1 MKNRKS
7 IALTVKQNE
16 LLQAALAFH
25 QAGQLDA
32 AEAYYKKLLKVLPS
46 NTTLLTNLGTLALQ
60 KGQLEAALQLI
71 DRSLHIDPNQPF
83 ALNNRGN
90 ALKDLKRLD
99 DALVSFDRAIAINSN
114 YAEAYSNRG
123 ATLQDLNRWD
133 DALIDFNRAIII
145 NPNDVGAHSNRGL
158 TLQSLKR
165 LDEAVASYDR
175 AITINANYAVIH
187 YNRGNALKDLSRL
200 NDALTS
206 FDRAIAINSNYAEAY
221 SNRGAILRDLN
232 RWDDALIDFNYAI
245 TINPNDVGAHFN
257 RGITLQSLKRLD
269 EAVASYDRAI
279 AINANYAVIYYNRG
293 NALRDLNRWED
304 ALLSFDR
311 ALAINPG
318 FAEAYSNR
326 GLALKDLKRL
336 DDALGSFDRAIA
348 INPNYAEAYSNRGL
362 MLNDLK
368 RWDDALVSFD
378 RAIAINPNYAEVYS
392 NRGIALHGLNRL
404 DDALISYDRTIAID
418 PNFIEAHY
426 NRGLALQDLKRWDD
440 ALISFDRA
448 IALKPDYDFLSGL
461 ILNARMQICHWDGFT
476 AYLAL
481 LTDNIR
487 NQDKVSAPFPML
499 ALIDDPELHRNCATI
514 HSNEKYPRQSL
525 LPMLNKYPKHAKIRI
540 GYFSADFRIHPL
552 TYVTAELYER
562 HDRTQFEI
570 IAFSLGPD
578 TKDEMNTRIKAGADQ
593 FYDVHAMSDKEIALL
608 ARRLEIDI
616 AVDLGG
622 HTKYARTFIFAM
634 QAAPIQI
641 SYMGYPGTMGA
652 KYIDYLIAD
661 PTLISQDNQRYYS
674 EKIAYLP
681 NTYWVNDTNKAV
693 SKQILSRAEFGLPAT
708 GFIFCCFNSTY
719 KITPSTFEGWMRI
732 LKQVEDSVLWLYVNH
747 ESAVNNLKKA
757 ALSNGVDDQRLIFAN
772 YMSNE
777 DHLNRIQLADLFIDT
792 FPYNAHTTTSDA
804 LRMGLPVLTRRG
816 ESFASRVA
824 ASLLNAI
831 HLPEL
836 ITASQENY
844 ESLAILLATHPEKL
858 MIIKNKLAHNR
869 ARTPLFN
876 TKLFARHIESAYL
889 AMYDRYQED
898 LCPDHIYIEH
908 KT

>member
-1 MKNRKS
+1 MHNENRKP

-16 LLQAALAFH
+16 RLQAALAFH

-32 AEAYYKKLLKVLPS
+32 AEAHYKKLLKVLPS

-60 KGQLEAALQLI
+60 KGQLEAAVQLI

-83 ALNNRGN
+83 AFNNRGN

-123 ATLQDLNRWD
+123 
-133 DALIDFNRAIII
+133 
-145 NPNDVGAHSNRGL
+145 
-158 TLQSLKR
+158 
-165 LDEAVASYDR
+165 
-175 AITINANYAVIH
+175 
-187 YNRGNALKDLSRL
+187 
-200 NDALTS
+200 
-206 FDRAIAINSNYAEAY
+206 
-221 SNRGAILRDLN
+221 
-232 RWDDALIDFNYAI
+232 
-245 TINPNDVGAHFN
+245 
-257 RGITLQSLKRLD
+257 
-269 EAVASYDRAI
+269 
-279 AINANYAVIYYNRG
+279 
-293 NALRDLNRWED
+293 
-304 ALLSFDR
+304 
-311 ALAINPG
+311 
-318 FAEAYSNR
+318 
-326 GLALKDLKRL
+326 
-336 DDALGSFDRAIA
+336 
-348 INPNYAEAYSNRGL
+348 
-362 MLNDLK
+362 
-368 RWDDALVSFD
+368 
-378 RAIAINPNYAEVYS
+378 
-392 NRGIALHGLNRL
+392 IALHGLNRL
-404 DDALISYDRTIAID
+404 DDALISYDRTIAINPD
-418 PNFIEAHY
+418 FTEAHY

-440 ALISFDRA
+440 ALVSFDRA
-448 IALKPDYDFLSGL
+448 IALKPDYDFLAGL
-461 ILNARMQICHWDGFT
+461 LLNTKMQICHWDGFT
-476 AYLAL
+476 TYLAV
-481 LTDNIR
+481 LTENIR

-499 ALIDDPELHRNCATI
+499 ALTDDPELHRNCATI
-514 HSNEKYPRQSL
+514 HSNEKYPRQPL

-570 IAFSLGPD
+570 TAFSLGPD
-578 TKDEMNTRIKAGADQ
+578 TKDEMNTRIKAGVDH

-681 NTYWVNDTNKAV
+681 NSYWVNDTNKAV
-693 SKQILSRAEFGLPAT
+693 SKKILSRAEFGLPAT
-708 GFIFCCFNSTY
+708 GFIFCCFNNTY

-732 LKQVEDSVLWLYVNH
+732 LKQVEDSVLWLYVIH

-844 ESLAILLATHPEKL
+844 ESLAIFLATHPEKL
-858 MIIKNKLAHNR
+858 MIIKNKLAHNL
-869 ARTPLFN
+869 ATTPLFN

-898 LCPDHIYIEH
+898 LCPDHIYVEH